1 MKIFSLLL
9 SISFQICYG
18 DEVVFEQLN
27 LDTFETAIHRV
38 RRDVSDPLELHSRTR
53 REVFDV
59 DSRFTVPAKDHGTK
73 FPFDTVVKL
82 NVGCSG
88 ILISPKHV
96 LTAAHCV
103 HDGRN
108 YYQSLKHLR
117 VGTLKV
123 LDKTKKKTR
132 SKKKKRDTNKSSDS
146 SVSRSRRETA
156 NMSERS
162 LFTSIFTEY
171 RKKDKTSRAARKIS
185 REARRAKKGAKASR
199 RKNRGKNSDKMDKIK
214 AKKAFKWVRAKLI
227 NIPNEWKITDDSA
240 PLDKKNIEHDYAVI
254 ELAKKAG
261 DDYMRVTISPEVN
274 QLPVNRIHFSGFD
287 LPRHGDRMSYRFCEI
302 NNQNADLIFQKCDAE
317 EGSSGAGMYVR
328 YFVPEMKP
336 ARWHRKI
343 IGVFSGNYKTIDA
356 NGQTKI
362 DYNVGVRITQQ
373 KYRSICYWIQ
383 GDINKCDQ
391 LAAQQLRRRP
401 YVRRPLKN

>member
-1 MKIFSLLL
+1 MMIFSILIVL
-9 SISFQICYG
+9 FQISYG
-18 DEVVFEQLN
+18 DEVIFEQLN
-27 LDTFETAIHRV
+27 LDSFKTSFHRV
-38 RRDVSDPLELHSRTR
+38 KRDVSIWESHASRTR
-53 REVFDV
+53 REVFDS

-73 FPFDTVVKL
+73 FPFNTVVKL

-96 LTAAHCV
+96 LTSAHCV
-103 HDGRN
+103 HDGKN

-132 SKKKKRDTNKSSDS
+132 AKKKKRDINKSSVT
-146 SVSRSRRETA
+146 VSRSRRETA
-156 NMSERS
+156 NLSERD
-162 LFTSIFTEY
+162 LFEKVIYTEY
-171 RKKDKTSRAARKIS
+171 RKKSKAERASRKISRAAR
-185 REARRAKKGAKASR
+185 GAKSTR
-199 RKNRGKNSDKMDKIK
+199 RKNRKNDKMDKIK

-227 NIPNEWKITDDSA
+227 NIPNEWKITDDSLPA
-240 PLDKKNIEHDYAVI
+240 DHKNIEHDYAVI

-261 DDYMRVTISPEVN
+261 DDYMRVTIAPEVD
-274 QLPVNRIHFSGFD
+274 QLPVNRIHFSAFD
-287 LPRHGDRMSYRFCEI
+287 LPRHGDRMTYRFCEI
-302 NNQNADLIFQKCDAE
+302 DTQNQDLIYQKCDAE
-317 EGSSGAGMYVR
+317 QGSSGAGMYVR

-356 NGQTKI
+356 NNEPKI
-362 DYNVGVRITQQ
+362 DFNVGVRITQH

-391 LAAQQLRRRP
+391 LAAQQLLRRP